1 MQNRYEKWDTEPS
14 NEYQRCTY
22 TGIMTWYD
30 AQADEYVAETQHG
43 SRRYGRSRGEAF
55 SEALDAL
62 RIEREH
68 ARTNE
73 EIPFDGSTPQS
84 VIDAENLRE
93 VEANGPLF

>member
-14 NEYQRCTY
+14 NEYQRCRY
-22 TGIMTWYD
+22 TGIATWYD

-43 SRRYGRSRGEAF
+43 SRRYGRSQGEAF
-55 SEALDAL
+55 GEALDAL

-68 ARTNE
+68 ARQNE
-73 EIPFDGSTPQS
+73 PIPLDGSTPQS

-93 VEANGPLF
+93 AEAYGPLF